1 LYDYAGR
8 GGFASGCATALLPEE
23 RPPKM
28 PKALPLCGAR
38 RCFAFMNSKKI
49 CLLGGFAT
57 GKTSLVERY
66 VHSIFSDKYL
76 STVGVKISKKAFSQD
91 GTDVML
97 ILWDMEGED
106 VYADVNL
113 SYVRGAMGF
122 FVVADGTRKE
132 TLETALN
139 LRRAALEITG
149 QMPSCLL
156 INKADIADQ
165 WEITEAMLAP
175 LAGQGVT
182 VRRTSAKTGMG
193 VEEAFAWLTREM
205 LER

>member
-1 LYDYAGR
+1 M
-8 GGFASGCATALLPEE
+8 PE
-23 RPPKM
+23 
-28 PKALPLCGAR
+28 ALPLRGAR
-38 RCFAFMNSKKI
+38 RCFAFMNSKKV
-49 CLLGGFAT
+49 CLLGGFAV

-66 VHSIFSDKYL
+66 VYSIFSDTYL
-76 STVGVKISKKAFSQD
+76 STIGVKISKKAFSLD
-91 GTDVML
+91 GTDTML

-106 VYADVNL
+106 AYADVNL
-113 SYVRGAMGF
+113 AYLRGAMGF

-149 QMPSCLL
+149 QAPSCLL
-156 INKADIADQ
+156 INKADIAET

-175 LAGQGVT
+175 LAGQGVN

-193 VEEAFAWLTREM
+193 VEEAFAGLIREM
-205 LER
+205 LKQ